1 MGIRYEIDAAGR
13 LVRLRYEGAPTFEEW
28 AGVMLDVFQAPGY
41 EPGFDF
47 LADRRAV
54 SAPTKEYLQQV
65 VAFAQA
71 HESRLAGS
79 RWAMVVATPAGFGMA
94 RMGQVL
100 LGDLPTTMRIFTD
113 MAAAEAWLRRDAP
126 PP

>member
-1 MGIRYEIDAAGR
+1 
-13 LVRLRYEGAPTFEEW
+13 
-28 AGVMLDVFQAPGY
+28 
-41 EPGFDF
+41 
-47 LADRRAV
+47 
-54 SAPTKEYLQQV
+54 
-65 VAFAQA
+65 
-71 HESRLAGS
+71 
-79 RWAMVVATPAGFGMA
+79 MVVATPAGFGMA